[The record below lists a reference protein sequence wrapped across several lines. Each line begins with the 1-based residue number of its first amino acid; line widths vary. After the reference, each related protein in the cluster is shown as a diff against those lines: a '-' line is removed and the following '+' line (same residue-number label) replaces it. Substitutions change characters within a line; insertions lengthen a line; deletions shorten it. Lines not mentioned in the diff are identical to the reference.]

1 MLNSNLSIEN
11 EYSLRNAFEKGLNLF
26 VGAGFSI
33 YAKDIENQYLPLGQD
48 LAKELAHKFNKTQCD
63 LVRIST
69 LLERTVRSEFYS
81 YLIKRFSVAEFDPI
95 YNALNKINIKNI
107 YTTNIDN
114 LIPKIFSQ
122 NPYRYLHNQAQN
134 GEATSSNAIN
144 YLPLHGNVD
153 EVEPK
158 FVFDA
163 VSLAN
168 IYNDTTRIWSFLS
181 MAIEK
186 YPTVFL
192 GYSFNDSST
201 IQALTSHHTFNNAQ
215 KEKWIVLPQANQDDI
230 EYYKSLG
237 FSIIIADTKSLLQY
251 INSIQPTKENI
262 ISNKSEIEKLL
273 AGNIVPSSIKGSI
286 SRPINEFFKGQAP
299 TWSDIIN
306 NNVCKTS
313 YYAIIQNSIFTPHKH
328 TIITGAPATGKTTLM
343 MQIAYGIK
351 YEGTKLIFHNLTIT
365 GAEYYAK
372 LIGDH
377 KVLIFIENFTDDI
390 NAFFK
395 LANLKNAKLVGVDR
409 SHNLNMVNHKFPSNQ
424 YNIINVT
431 ELSDSD
437 IQNIFDSLPPSIKG
451 ATIKK
456 EKKNR
461 IYEDDSI
468 FEFVARNIKGQNVTI
483 RYQEVLQE
491 LELSNHELAE
501 FLVLCAYMHSSRVPL
516 SLEVACSYFNETN
529 QIYQYQKV
537 IDMREKLNDLLKDY
551 YTNELIDNETD
562 FYYPRSSF
570 IAESIIKNASRELL
584 RDVMTNVIKRVPS
597 IQIYNYHV
605 FKKHAFDKSIVSKAF
620 PQWKDGKAFYE
631 QVFLYDYHNPYVLQQ
646 GALYL
651 SSKKK
656 FQEAFAWIDK
666 AINITNNK
674 QFSIRNSHAIILFDA
689 NYDIDSLEAE
699 RQLDQSMDILSQ
711 CVNSDLR
718 KTFHAITYADQAI
731 KYYHKYGTEKA
742 ISYLKQA
749 QTWLN
754 SEREEHKWDRD
765 VRKRISLI
773 EDILTKISQPRYS

>member
-1 MLNSNLSIEN
+1 MLNSKIPIEN
-11 EYSLRNAFEKGLNLF
+11 EYSLQTAFREGINLF

-33 YAKDIENQYLPLGQD
+33 HAKDCENKNLPLGQE
-48 LAKELAHKFNKTQCD
+48 LAKELAFRFNKTQYD

-69 LLERTVRSEFYS
+69 LLEKTVRSEFYA
-81 YLIKRFSVAEFDPI
+81 YLIQRFSVKEFDPS

-114 LIPKIFSQ
+114 LIPKIISN
-122 NPYRYLHNQAQN
+122 NPCRYLHNQAQY
-134 GEATSSNAIN
+134 GEATSNKAIN

-153 EVEPK
+153 ELEPK
-158 FVFDA
+158 FVFDV

-168 IYNDTTRIWSFLS
+168 IYNDTARIWSFLS

-215 KEKWIVLPQANQDDI
+215 KEKWIVLRQNNQDDI

-237 FSIIIADTKSLLQY
+237 FSIIIADTKSFLNY
-251 INSIQPTKENI
+251 IDSIQISRHSTISENNELEQLLEGNLVPTT
-262 ISNKSEIEKLL
+262 
-273 AGNIVPSSIKGSI
+273 IKGSVL
-286 SRPINEFFKGQAP
+286 RPINEFFRGQAP

-313 YYAIIQNSIFTPHKH
+313 YYAIIQNAIFTPNKH

-343 MQIAYGIK
+343 MQIAYNIK
-351 YEGTKLIFHNLTIT
+351 FEGTKLIFHNLTIA

-395 LANLKNAKLVGVDR
+395 LASLKNAKLVGIDR

-424 YNIINVT
+424 YTIINVT

-461 IYEDDSI
+461 MYEDDSI

-483 RYQEVLQE
+483 RYQEVLQK
-491 LELSNHELAE
+491 LESSNRDLAE
-501 FLVLCAYMHSSRVPL
+501 FLVLCGYMHSSRVPL
-516 SLEVACSYFNETN
+516 SLEVACSYFNKSN
-529 QIYQYQKV
+529 QLYQYQNV
-537 IDMREKLNDLLKDY
+537 IDMRNKLNDLLKDY
-551 YTNELIDNETD
+551 YTNELIDNEMD

-584 RDVMTNVIKRVPS
+584 KDVMNNVITRVPS

-620 PQWKDGKAFYE
+620 PQWKDGKTFYE
-631 QVFLYDYHNPYVLQQ
+631 QVFLYDYTNPYVLQQ

-656 FQEAFAWIDK
+656 FQDAFAWIDK
-666 AINITNNK
+666 AINMTNNK

-699 RQLDQSMDILSQ
+699 KQLDQSMDILSQ

-718 KTFHAITYADQAI
+718 RTFHAITYADQAV

-749 QTWLN
+749 QSWLN

-765 VRKRISLI
+765 IRKRLISI
-773 EDILTKISQPRYS
+773 EDILAKI